1 MAIRPMLAKSS
12 EIPYFKRKAFWC
24 RPEMVIR
31 VGYHEWTK
39 DNKLRVPVF
48 KGIRDDKEPEECS
61 L

>member
-1 MAIRPMLAKSS
+1 MLAKSS

-48 KGIRDDKEPEECS
+48 KGIRDDKGLEECS